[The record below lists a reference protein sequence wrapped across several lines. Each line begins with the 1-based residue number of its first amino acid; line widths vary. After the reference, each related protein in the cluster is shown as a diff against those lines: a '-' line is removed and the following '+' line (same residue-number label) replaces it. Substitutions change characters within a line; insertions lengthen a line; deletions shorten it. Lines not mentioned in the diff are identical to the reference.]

1 MTGVKAVR
9 LTSKDIQEEQEVLKK
24 TVLVISVA
32 IVLIGA
38 ANLIIQEGRGQE
50 ESMFESSPMPK
61 NDVEK
66 KILGVLDDMHK
77 SQRSGMMNVP
87 IKDGRLLRLLVEMS
101 NAKHVVEIGTSNG
114 YSGIWMLLG
123 LHGTGGK
130 LTTYEIDHGRATLA
144 RENFARAGVSD
155 SITLVEGD
163 AHEEVTKLKDQIDMI
178 FLDADKQG
186 YIDYLDKLMPLLRPG
201 GIIAAHNMNVRQA
214 DPDFVKAITTNP
226 DLETLFLHMDG
237 TGVSVTLKKH

>member
-1 MTGVKAVR
+1 MLKRVILGIAIAV
-9 LTSKDIQEEQEVLKK
+9 
-24 TVLVISVA
+24 VLVGIVA
-32 IVLIGA
+32 
-38 ANLIIQEGRGQE
+38 LIIQEGAIAGPGRGGRSGRGR
-50 ESMFESSPMPK
+50 SMRGASFESLVMAK
-61 NDVEK
+61 DEAEK
-66 KILGVLDDMHK
+66 KILDVLQDMFDN
-77 SQRSGMMNVP
+77 QRGGMMNVP
-87 IKDGRLLRLLVEMS
+87 PRDGRLLRLLTETS

-155 SITLVEGD
+155 SVTLVEGD

-186 YIDYLDKLMPLLRPG
+186 YLDYRDKLMPLLRPG
-201 GIIAAHNMNVRQA
+201 GIVAAHNMNVRQA
-214 DPDFVKAITTNP
+214 DSDFVKAITTNP